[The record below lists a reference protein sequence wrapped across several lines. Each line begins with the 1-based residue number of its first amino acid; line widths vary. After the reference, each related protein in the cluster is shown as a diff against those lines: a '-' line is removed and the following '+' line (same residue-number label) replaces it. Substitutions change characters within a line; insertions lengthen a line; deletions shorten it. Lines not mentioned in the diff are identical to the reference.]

1 MHESHRALRLNYSLI
16 VAETDDGLAVDVAD
30 AEPITLQGDYDLLLS
45 VLEAI
50 DGTTTGSSIADR
62 LSDRYAQEQ
71 VEQALAFAK
80 AQNLVKDVGT
90 EDAIQAKNLGKWDRQ
105 IRNFT
110 NLSGV
115 GDDEAVSYHERL
127 ARSHILVL
135 GVGGVG
141 GYVASAAAMIGVGR
155 LTIAD
160 FDTIELS
167 NTSRQIL
174 YTEADLGRPKLE
186 VAIHELVRR
195 APAANIIAID
205 QEVTDDNSMQELI
218 DRAVA
223 KNGAIDLLILCADH
237 PRGRIAHIVD
247 RICIEAKTP
256 YLLCS
261 PHDLSWASVGPL
273 VIPGVTSSYSD
284 MFPENAIRTHDA
296 RIRAVNER
304 FVANIMEPYNG
315 LAAKMALVEAV
326 KFITGYAKPFAQGRV
341 VDLDTTD
348 WSVSIYEVE

>member
-1 MHESHRALRLNYSLI
+1 MHGSPRTLRLNYSLI

-45 VLEAI
+45 ILEAI
-50 DGTTTGSSIADR
+50 DGTTTESSIADL
-62 LSDRYAQEQ
+62 LSDRYTQEQ

-80 AQNLVKDVGT
+80 SQNLVKETGV
-90 EDAIQAKNLGKWDRQ
+90 EDAIQSRSLGKWDRQ

-115 GDDEAVSYHERL
+115 GDEEAISYHERL
-127 ARSHILVL
+127 AGSHVLVL

-155 LTIAD
+155 LTIGD

-186 VAIHELVRR
+186 VASLELARR

-205 QEVTDDNSMQELI
+205 QEVTDDDSMQKMI

-223 KNGAIDLLILCADH
+223 ENGAIDLLILCADQ
-237 PRGRIAHIVD
+237 PRGRIAYIVD
-247 RICIEAKTP
+247 RICTKANTP
-256 YLLCS
+256 FLLCS
-261 PHDLSWASVGPL
+261 PHDFSWASVGPL
-273 VIPGVTSSYSD
+273 VIPGVTAAYGD
-284 MFPENAIRTHDA
+284 MFPEDAIRISNS
-296 RIRAVNER
+296 RIMAVNER

-326 KFITGYAKPFAQGRV
+326 KFITGYAKPFVQGRI
-341 VDLDTTD
+341 VDVDTSD